1 MNEFY
6 TQRHFKLWEDNNRLL
21 NRVVFLT
28 VVISLTLV
36 IKVLAPFVSF
46 SEEKIPVHQAV
57 ESLNQE
63 QAAVAEKLVYIE
75 KTASVLKEVNGFIA
89 RESWQKKKRDLIQRF
104 RQMRNGYSKEQY
116 QQEADAT
123 IKQIAEDLHKQVI
136 SPLQQGIDAIETKS
150 ARPEKLMRKITSLS
164 DFIADWQKEFIG
176 RNWYQT
182 INRKDRTMYELTAQL
197 DNRLRDLSRTVKTEL
212 KSIKQQRK
220 KVDKEL
226 ALLSKKIA
234 AEAQKLQELDD
245 KLQKVLPEWLRG
257 FINIEQVI
265 QLLPAVLLSAAILI
279 VVLGLGLTR
288 HYKIYIKN
296 QNIGMDITT
305 EPGMSS
311 IWTLIYR
318 GGTGTLL
325 TIAAYTLFIVFSWV
339 LYERAMQLLLNWLM
353 IDPAP
358 AWSSSITFWE
368 SLRLAGHG
376 GFILLLLFFF
386 IKLKSLLA
394 SDR

>member
-63 QAAVAEKLVYIE
+63 KAIVAEKLAYIE
-75 KTASVLKEVNGFIA
+75 KTAGVLKEVNGFIA
-89 RESWQKKKRDLIQRF
+89 RESWQKKKRELIQRF
-104 RQMRNGYSKEQY
+104 QRMRNGYSKEQY

-123 IKQIAEDLHKQVI
+123 IKQIAEELHKQVI
-136 SPLQQGIDAIETKS
+136 SPLQQSIDTIENKS

-164 DFIADWQKEFIG
+164 DFIEDWQKEFIG

-197 DNRLRDLSRTVKTEL
+197 DDRLRELSWTVKSEL

-226 ALLSKKIA
+226 SLLSKKIA

-279 VVLGLGLTR
+279 VILGLGLTR

-358 AWSSSITFWE
+358 AWISSITFWE

-376 GFILLLLFFF
+376 GFILLLVFFF

-394 SDR
+394 SS